1 MPRRSSSRLNNSPS
15 QLTNSA
21 GKAQSG
27 QKMYSNKGKPTEL
40 YPVSNAMMRQNSFSR
55 QKKLAFCPCE
65 SPPSTSPS
73 VGSIRSK
80 YALPPSAYFH
90 DCQQARKRLSIPWA
104 RDRESTR
111 YPDWAFS
118 KNFRPPRSDRR
129 RSRHL
134 QGGSCSAA

>member
-65 SPPSTSPS
+65 SPPSISPS

-80 YALPPSAYFH
+80 YALPPSAYISWLPTSAKAPF
-90 DCQQARKRLSIPWA
+90 DPLGQRQGEYSLSGLRFPKKFS
-104 RDRESTR
+104 ST
-111 YPDWAFS
+111 S
-118 KNFRPPRSDRR
+118 FRSPT
-129 RSRHL
+129 
-134 QGGSCSAA
+134 